1 MRCPGYLCPELEW
14 IFRVSG
20 GSVFSEDAGFKLLL
34 GQVDEFPLMQVL
46 ARQLGELFF
55 KQIQILRLTM

>member
-1 MRCPGYLCPELEW
+1 MRCPGYLCLELKC
-14 IFRVSG
+14 IFRVSE

-46 ARQLGELFF
+46 LRQLEENWFLNKF
-55 KQIQILRLTM
+55 KFSG